1 MFTLRNKL
9 SYTNDHLFVNVEKY
23 SQLCQFNKEYVQGGW
38 FFFVYFKKKCHLR
51 YGTCEKMM

>member
-38 FFFVYFKKKCHLR
+38 SFVYFKR
-51 YGTCEKMM
+51 NVI